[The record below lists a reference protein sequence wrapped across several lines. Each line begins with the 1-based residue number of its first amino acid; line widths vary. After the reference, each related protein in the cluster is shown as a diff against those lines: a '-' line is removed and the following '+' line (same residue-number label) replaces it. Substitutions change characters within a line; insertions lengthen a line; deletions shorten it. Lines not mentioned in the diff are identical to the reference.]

1 MNSIEI
7 ALGISRING
16 MVQAAHVLSRG
27 LKHQVRTASLELIL
41 LVRGVRAPPTPTK
54 PIMLGFD
61 DLVALH
67 AGWIETLEAAGA
79 NRSDIVMSFNRMLRG
94 QPAKPGVPTIP
105 TIPNGHV
112 LVRTDALQ
120 RLAGGTEESAP

>member
-16 MVQAAHVLSRG
+16 MIQAARTLSRG
-27 LKHQVRTASLELIL
+27 LKDQVRAASLELIL

-54 PIMLGFD
+54 PIALGFD

-79 NRSDIVMSFNRMLRG
+79 DRSDIVLSFNRTLRG
-94 QPAKPGVPTIP
+94 HPAKPSVPTIP
-105 TIPNGHV
+105 TIPSGHV

-120 RLAGGTEESAP
+120 RLAGGEES

>member
-16 MVQAAHVLSRG
+16 MVQAACVLSRG
-27 LKHQVRTASLELIL
+27 LKHQVRSASLELIL
-41 LVRGVRAPPTPTK
+41 LVRGVRTPPTPTK
-54 PIMLGFD
+54 PIVLGFD

-79 NRSDIVMSFNRMLRG
+79 TRGDIVMSFNRMLRG
-94 QPAKPGVPTIP
+94 QPAKPSVPDASAIP
-105 TIPNGHV
+105 PGHL
-112 LVRTDALQ
+112 LVREDALQ
-120 RLAGGTEESAP
+120 RLAGGREER

>member
-16 MVQAAHVLSRG
+16 MVQAARVLSRG
-27 LKHQVRTASLELIL
+27 VKDQVRTASMELIL
-41 LVRGVRAPPTPTK
+41 LVRGMRQLPVVSK
-54 PIMLGFD
+54 PIMLGVD
-61 DLVALH
+61 DLCALH
-67 AGWIETLEAAGA
+67 AGYVEMLEGCGA
-79 NRSDIVMSFNRMLRG
+79 NRVDIVTSFNKTLRG
-94 QPAKPGVPTIP
+94 LPAKPGSATIP

-120 RLAGGTEESAP
+120 RLAGGEES